1 MNHHMILTPSL
12 RFAGKY
18 NKGFKSIYISSI
30 NKNRQLLRL
39 TVLFLVAEVLNVKI
53 NLYLADDVSRQVKKA
68 EGVSFVPRVQ
78 HTQEMGDVI
87 CTFPSTC

>member
-1 MNHHMILTPSL
+1 M
-12 RFAGKY
+12 
-18 NKGFKSIYISSI
+18 SIYISSI
-30 NKNRQLLRL
+30 NKNRKLLSL